1 MKLTI
6 FFSVIAVVSAL
17 SAINLK
23 SFTAIGNCLL
33 DGCEQ
38 SVGAKANQQTEDPPF
53 ACNLAALTKDQ
64 RQRHIEL
71 SKQMRSGI
79 QEVREL
85 PDGYALRFASDS
97 KTILSLAEFV
107 SYERLCCPFF
117 KFTMEIE
124 CSDQPVWLRLTGREG
139 VKEFLKTEFGL
150 K

>member
-23 SFTAIGNCLL
+23 SFTAIGECLL

-38 SVGAKANQQTEDPPF
+38 NINAKAKQQEDPPF
-53 ACNLAALTKDQ
+53 ACNLAALTKEQ

-71 SKQMRSGI
+71 SKQMRESV

-124 CSDQPVWLRLTGREG
+124 CSDQPVWLQMTGREG
-139 VKEFLKTEFGL
+139 IKEFLKTEFGV

>member
-1 MKLTI
+1 MKFLI
-6 FFSVIAVVSAL
+6 FFSVMTLVGLL
-17 SAINLK
+17 SAISLK
-23 SFTAIGNCLL
+23 SFSATSKCFI

-38 SVGAKANQQTEDPPF
+38 TVDANTKNQQEQPI
-53 ACNLAALTKDQ
+53 ACNLAALTKEQ
-64 RQRHIEL
+64 RQHHIEL
-71 SKQMRSGI
+71 SKQMHATI

-107 SYERLCCPFF
+107 SFERLCCPFF
-117 KFTMEIE
+117 KVSMEIE
-124 CSDQPVWLRLTGREG
+124 SSNKPVWLRLTGREG